1 MASDK
6 ELILNENVLE
16 SSFRTFSKSY
26 NNVTSKFI
34 YKTIDC
40 DEEQIEADFDKYN
53 LNYSVIINIINSFVI
68 RKTNNF
74 IEA

>member
-34 YKTIDC
+34 CKIIIDC

-53 LNYSVIINIINSFVI
+53 LNYSVIIIYILIVLL
-68 RKTNNF
+68 
-74 IEA
+74 

>member
-16 SSFRTFSKSY
+16 SSFRIFSKSY

-34 YKTIDC
+34 CKIIIDC
-40 DEEQIEADFDKYN
+40 DEE
-53 LNYSVIINIINSFVI
+53 
-68 RKTNNF
+68 
-74 IEA
+74 

>member
-1 MASDK
+1 MIDKFKTEGGELIDQLDLKNDLTLEDFLLMASDK

-34 YKTIDC
+34 CKIIIDC
-40 DEEQIEADFDKYN
+40 DEE
-53 LNYSVIINIINSFVI
+53 
-68 RKTNNF
+68 
-74 IEA
+74 